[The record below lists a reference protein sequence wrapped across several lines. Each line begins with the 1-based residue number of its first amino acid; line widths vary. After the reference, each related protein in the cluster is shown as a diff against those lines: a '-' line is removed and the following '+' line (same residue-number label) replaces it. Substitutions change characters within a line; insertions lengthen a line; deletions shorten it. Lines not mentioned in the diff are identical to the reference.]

1 MKKKIKRTRRTL
13 ETLRFITESI
23 KHIDNAFRK
32 TNREDLAVIS
42 LELKTM
48 YTRIMEESANG
59 DNITNREYKKYKE
72 MRDKIISSV

>member
-1 MKKKIKRTRRTL
+1 MKTEKKRTRRTL

-23 KHIDNAFRK
+23 KHVDNAFRN

-42 LELKTM
+42 VELKTM

-59 DNITNREYKKYKE
+59 NNITNKEYKKYKKMKE
-72 MRDKIISSV
+72 TILSNI